1 MNDERTEPLPSL
13 MFAVQMLVN
22 TEKGDTFSF
31 NEIKRW
37 LEGAGFKNVRTLDAP
52 GPSPL
57 VLATK
62 P

>member
-1 MNDERTEPLPSL
+1 
-13 MFAVQMLVN
+13 MFIHSDR
-22 TEKGDTFSF
+22 GDTFSF
-31 NEIKRW
+31 NEIKAW
-37 LEGAGFKNVRTLDAP
+37 LSKAGFKNVRLLKAP